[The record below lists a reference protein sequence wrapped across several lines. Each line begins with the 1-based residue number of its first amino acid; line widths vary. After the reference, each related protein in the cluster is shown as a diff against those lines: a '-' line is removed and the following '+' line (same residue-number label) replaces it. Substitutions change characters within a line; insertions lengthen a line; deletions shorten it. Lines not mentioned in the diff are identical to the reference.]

1 MEFLPPMPVTFAAND
16 AVRLLPIVLTM
27 IEDAPLALVLVDAT
41 ARPLWFNQEAA
52 VVCAVWNSR
61 PQGGDALP
69 LDRGEFRLPVV
80 LQQTCRAM
88 VRAWQDG
95 NDAPPVQQVAE
106 PGRGLYAAVRLSLP
120 EEGREPILDLQLDY
134 RRPRADRQER
144 LSPAAVRILAR
155 LSFRER
161 EVAMRVRDGLT
172 TPAIAAALHRSPL
185 TIKTQLSTIFRKLHV
200 SSRVQLAALLNR

>member
-1 MEFLPPMPVTFAAND
+1 MTYSYPMSVNFAAND
-16 AVRLLPIVLTM
+16 AVRLLPIVLTTL
-27 IEDAPLALVLVDAT
+27 EDAPLAFVLVEAT
-41 ARPLWFNQEAA
+41 GRILWFNQEAA
-52 VVCAVWNSR
+52 IVCAVWNAR

-69 LDRGEFRLPVV
+69 LDRPDFRLPVV
-80 LQQTCRAM
+80 LHQACKAL
-88 VRAWQDG
+88 VRAWLESREV
-95 NDAPPVQQVAE
+95 PPVQQVAE
-106 PGRGLYAAVRLSLP
+106 PGRGLYAAVRLQVP
-120 EEGREPILDLQLDY
+120 DTGGDPILDLQLDF

-172 TPAIAAALHRSPL
+172 TPEIAAALHRSPL
-185 TIKTQLSTIFRKLHV
+185 TIKTQLSTIFRKLQV